1 MILLIKKQ
9 EAFLIDSFA
18 IFNFYSNYLNLTQEK
33 KDILNIEDIKLLV
46 DTFYDKVREDQL
58 IGPIFDEKI
67 QDRWPEHLAKMYTF
81 WQTVLL
87 GEHTYYG
94 SPFPPHANLPVEQ
107 IHFERWLALFA
118 ETLNE
123 LFSGEVAKEAIW
135 RANKMAIMFQYKIEH
150 YRNNPTKSL
159 I

>member
-1 MILLIKKQ
+1 MGYLL
-9 EAFLIDSFA
+9 
-18 IFNFYSNYLNLTQEK
+18 FNNTIICTLTQEK
-33 KDILNIEDIKLLV
+33 KDILSLEDVKLLV
-46 DTFYDKVREDQL
+46 DTFYSKVREDKL
-58 IGPIFDEKI
+58 IGSIFDERI

-94 SPFPPHANLPVEQ
+94 SPFPPHAKLPVEK
-107 IHFERWLALFA
+107 IHFERWLALFS

-123 LFSGEVAKEAIW
+123 LFTGEIAVEAMW
-135 RANKMAIMFQYKIEH
+135 RANKMAEMFQFKIHH
-150 YRNNPTKSL
+150 YRQNSTNSL

>member
-1 MILLIKKQ
+1 MV
-9 EAFLIDSFA
+9 
-18 IFNFYSNYLNLTQEK
+18 QEK
-33 KDILNIEDIKLLV
+33 TDILNIEDIKLLV
-46 DTFYDKVREDQL
+46 DSFYDKVREDKL
-58 IGPIFDEKI
+58 IGPIFDERI
-67 QDRWPEHLAKMYTF
+67 QNRWPEHLAKMYTF

-94 SPFPPHANLPVEQ
+94 SPFPPHANLPVEP

-118 ETLNE
+118 ETLDE

-135 RANKMAIMFQYKIEH
+135 RANKMAVMFQYKIEH